1 MSGFKS
7 EVLGVLKKFKK
18 GFLCVGLGMES
29 NLIQKCI
36 QEGDYEAAIDKCK
49 KVLVTAKE
57 QGYEEHKAPAYL
69 KLGVLY
75 FVTDNYEHSINN
87 CEEYLKLTSHVDDDG
102 KATANKMLGASYH
115 KLGQQTK
122 AILYYEKALK
132 LRKDHGG
139 DQKSEIAKITCELE
153 IAYRE
158 RGQYKQ
164 AIAKLQE
171 AIQLL
176 SDDAE
181 HTNLRYKLNLKL
193 GFVYKEV
200 KQYQEAAECL
210 HCALRLAKELKD
222 EKKRSKA
229 YNFLAGVKI
238 HQGKLEDTIKYLNKW
253 RKIAYNVGDR
263 AEIAEAKRQLGYA
276 YKIKDE
282 PKKAIE
288 FYDGF
293 ISDSHQSTDKLILA
307 DAYISKGNAH
317 KECEQHELAI
327 QSCLKALQLLK
338 KLRDEGKY
346 EECEAQICLG
356 DVYFN
361 RSQYEY
367 AKERYHL
374 AWTIADAKDYKKIK
388 GRVDIKLGN
397 VLYRQNNAQDACRY
411 YHEAQV
417 IGKSLDDKQMEAD
430 AYTGLGCASQSN
442 SDYPGAVIYHVE
454 SLQLAIELKD
464 SKRNQKGSENL
475 GQTYF
480 ALEQWLEA
488 AKTYSISCEIA
499 NRNHDTEAVYRCEKN
514 MGKAYYE
521 MKDYDKAIPHFQR
534 CFDIKTPMNDDAEL
548 YKIVA
553 SCHREIG
560 QPQMAL
566 EFYEKYLEAVHLT
579 MSSTVATVRLEV
591 GKLHEELGDCNKAIE
606 LYKKCLN
613 DLDDL
618 KVKLEVLERLGDV
631 YCRKALPDD
640 ACNDLK
646 VKLEVLERLGDV
658 YSREALPDDACNDL
672 KVKLEVLERLGD
684 VYCRKALPDD
694 ACKYYQKIVDHRD
707 LVARGK
713 RCQIY
718 YKIGQIFACRL
729 KKPREAIRRYYQAL
743 DDVEDVAMNADIY
756 EALGLASCM
765 NEDYKGA
772 IAYHNKSLEFV
783 EDDERRQRAY
793 ENLGDACRASKEWLQ
808 AISHYEHSCEIAKRL
823 DDKTGLQARCERKLG
838 FSYYEDKQYHKAIEL
853 LEKAC
858 QDAQA
863 GEIYLV
869 LGHSHAKVGSYD
881 KAVEYFC
888 KELQNA
894 KDAREVQ
901 RQVRV
906 LGYIGRVYVKSDRFQ
921 DAIEYH
927 EKALNIVPKLNDKLE
942 ANIYCNLGCAYKAN
956 SQYEEAMKNQ
966 KKFLQIG
973 QHLNDK
979 SLQRRAHKKIGNI
992 YYAIACKH
1000 GNISEEMKSEETKL
1014 LFRECTRSAIDSYEA
1029 SLKLLESTDKPAT
1042 VRVLGK
1048 LGCTKRGIG
1057 QLQKAI
1063 DCHKIQLKR
1072 TVDLKDRVSA
1082 FENLIIDYEL
1092 NGDYDEALKLQE
1104 EYFEAAEKLGGQ
1116 SHGQAYVNI
1125 AKVHLAKGEYKE
1137 AIRKAESA
1145 EKMDNTAVKA
1155 EAYGVMGCAYTGQG
1169 QYKTA
1174 RDMHQD
1180 EMRVV
1185 GSNDESGRARAE
1197 GNIGLA
1203 HMGAGDYKDTI
1214 AFFRRQM
1221 ESMQDKREE
1230 GRLNENFGNYYAAIG
1245 ECSKAI
1251 TYYDKF
1257 LKIAEEIGDKAA
1269 IGRAKACKG
1278 TAFTE
1283 MGQYQNALEC
1293 HEEEKEIAKKLK
1305 NEVREGQ
1312 ALGNLGDVYT
1322 NLCDYQRAIEH
1333 HKESLR
1339 IAEKHGVQVDQRRA
1353 NANLAN
1359 AYMARGAD
1367 REAQYVLSSA
1377 LAIAE
1382 QLGHRAAEGRIYE
1395 SMAKAYYFR
1404 GKFNEAVEFGE
1415 KSASIAREVG
1425 DKAGEGRALG
1435 TLGNA
1440 RVELGKNQQ
1449 ACFDLRKYLEISK
1462 ELANEAD
1469 EADSLTSLAVVYIEI
1484 EQYDK
1489 AEKCCQESLQI
1500 ARKIEDKARQGRSYE
1515 ALGKFYTAVG
1525 KYKDA
1530 IKNHKEHLKIAEEL
1544 KDKVAIGK
1552 SNGNLGIAYIKTCE
1566 YKKALE
1572 CQKIDKRVAV
1582 DLGNTSRVGRAQGNM
1597 GKTYTLTGQFEK
1609 AINCHLK
1616 HLKIAEELGDKRSLA
1631 QALHGL
1637 GLNYIKV
1644 GGHLEKAKTR
1654 LEQLLE
1660 MSRPISEG
1668 ATAIAQQLLGQCY
1681 RGEKDACIFFAKSI
1695 INFQGARNSVRDH
1708 DEFNI
1713 SMSNSFANVYKLL
1726 FQSLLELNEVNTA
1739 LLASDY
1745 GKAQALF
1752 DLRREVAF
1760 RGFKD
1765 QMMLS
1770 DPMETIATDP
1780 SSINSKNL
1788 LNDKLFNVIGNRQA
1802 DTVVSYA
1809 FGENGELHAWVICGE
1824 GVFHQTLLKRES
1836 SAKSYL
1842 SRQIFFFKDNLNL
1855 RGTQDDDNE
1864 GGNFGS
1870 ATSSPSFL
1878 SPSFSMSEDNE
1889 SVESD
1894 KEEAEHFAVKHSS
1907 FDHNDSSSTPASVV
1921 TRKGGAT
1928 STAKAEQ
1935 NTYDSYLRD
1944 LYAILIEPIEPHLTG
1959 SKLLIVPDEALWTLP
1974 FAALLDPSG
1983 RHLCDKYSLQFIP
1996 SLHVLDLCLSQ
2007 LPGSELGPALFV
2019 GNPKTDAKRQ
2029 LKSLAFA
2036 EKEATTCGT
2045 YFNAQVLIG
2054 DKATKKNVLG
2064 GMKRGSI
2071 IHIAA
2076 HGCEGRADIVLTPDE
2091 ESASDLL
2098 TDEDILKC
2106 SLCARLVVLSCCFSG
2121 RGEISPEGVVG
2132 IARSFLGSGARAVLV
2147 ALWQINDEGAME
2159 FMVEFYKNL
2168 VQEYPVCTAVQQ
2180 AMIALKRRYPLNVWA
2195 LFLVIGEDIKFTKD
2209 EIESIRHQSDPK

>member
-1 MSGFKS
+1 MDG
-7 EVLGVLKKFKK
+7 
-18 GFLCVGLGMES
+18 
-29 NLIQKCI
+29 
-36 QEGDYEAAIDKCK
+36 
-49 KVLVTAKE
+49 
-57 QGYEEHKAPAYL
+57 
-69 KLGVLY
+69 
-75 FVTDNYEHSINN
+75 
-87 CEEYLKLTSHVDDDG
+87 DG

-132 LRKDHGG
+132 LCKDHGG
-139 DQKSEIAKITCELE
+139 DKKSEIAEITCNLE

-158 RGQYKQ
+158 KGEYKQ

-181 HTNLRYKLNLKL
+181 HTNLRYELNIKL
-193 GFVYKEV
+193 GYVYKKV
-200 KQYQEAAECL
+200 KQYEEAAECL

-229 YNFLAGVKI
+229 YTFLASVKI

-276 YKIKDE
+276 YEIKDE

-307 DAYISKGNAH
+307 DVYISKGNAH

-327 QSCLKALQLLK
+327 QSCRKALQLLK
-338 KLRDEGKY
+338 ELRDEGKD
-346 EECEAQICLG
+346 EECEAHICLG

-374 AWTIADAKDYKKIK
+374 AWTIADAKDYKEIK

-397 VLYRQNNAQDACRY
+397 VLYHQNNAQDACLY
-411 YHEAQV
+411 YHEAQA

-480 ALEQWLEA
+480 ALKQWLEA

-499 NRNHDTEAVYRCEKN
+499 NQNHDTEAVYRCETNK
-514 MGKAYYE
+514 GKAYYE

-534 CFDIKTPMNDDAEL
+534 CFDTKTPMNDDAEL

-566 EFYEKYLEAVHLT
+566 EFYEKYLEAVHST
-579 MSSTVATVRLEV
+579 MSNTEVATVRLEV
-591 GKLHEELGDCNKAIE
+591 GKLHEELGDCDKAIE

-618 KVKLEVLERLGDV
+618 KLKLEVLEWLGDV
-631 YCRKALPDD
+631 YCRKAL
-640 ACNDLK
+640 L
-646 VKLEVLERLGDV
+646 
-658 YSREALPDDACNDL
+658 
-672 KVKLEVLERLGD
+672 
-684 VYCRKALPDD
+684 DD

-707 LVARGK
+707 VVARGK

-718 YKIGQIFACRL
+718 YKIGQIFACKL

-772 IAYHNKSLEFV
+772 IAYHNRSLEFV

-808 AISHYEHSCEIAKRL
+808 AICHYEHSCEIAKRL

-869 LGHSHAKVGSYD
+869 LGHAHAQVGSYD

-906 LGYIGRVYVKSDRFQ
+906 LGYIGRVCVKSDRFQ

-927 EKALNIVPKLNDKLE
+927 EKALNIVPKLNDKVE
-942 ANIYCNLGCAYKAN
+942 ADIYCNLGCAYKAN
-956 SQYEEAMKNQ
+956 SQDEEAMMNQ

-979 SLQRRAHKKIGNI
+979 SLQGRAHKKIGNI

-1000 GNISEEMKSEETKL
+1000 ANISEETKSEETKL
-1014 LFRECTRSAIDSYEA
+1014 LFRECTRSAIESYEA
-1029 SLKLLESTDKPAT
+1029 SLYLLESTDKPAT

-1063 DCHKIQLKR
+1063 DCHKIQLER
-1072 TVDLKDRVSA
+1072 AVDLKDRESA
-1082 FENLIIDYEL
+1082 FNNLIIDYEL
-1092 NGDYDEALKLQE
+1092 NGDYDEALELQE
-1104 EYFEAAEKLGGQ
+1104 EYFKAAEKLGGQ

-1125 AKVHLAKGEYKE
+1125 AKVHLGKGEYKE
-1137 AIRKAESA
+1137 AIRRAESA
-1145 EKMDNTAVKA
+1145 EKIYNTAVKA

-1174 RDMHQD
+1174 REMHLE
-1180 EMRVV
+1180 EMRVM
-1185 GSNDESGRARAE
+1185 GSNDKSGLARAE

-1203 HMGAGDYKDTI
+1203 HMGEGDYNNAI
-1214 AFFRRQM
+1214 ASFRMQRKR
-1221 ESMQDKREE
+1221 MQDKREE

-1251 TYYDKF
+1251 TYCDKS
-1257 LKIAEEIGDKAA
+1257 LEIAEEIGDKAA
-1269 IGRAKACKG
+1269 IGRANACKG

-1283 MGQYQNALEC
+1283 MGQYQNALKC

-1312 ALGNLGDVYT
+1312 ALGNLGNVYT
-1322 NLCDYQRAIEH
+1322 NFCDYQRAIEH
-1333 HKESLR
+1333 LKESLR
-1339 IAEKHGVQVDQRRA
+1339 IAEEHGVQVDQRRA

-1359 AYMARGAD
+1359 AYMASGQHRKAHNC
-1367 REAQYVLSSA
+1367 LNSA
-1377 LAIAE
+1377 LAIA
-1382 QLGHRAAEGRIYE
+1382 QDLHHRAAEGRIYE
-1395 SMAKAYYFR
+1395 SMAKAYYFS
-1404 GKFNEAVEFGE
+1404 GEFEKAVEFGE
-1415 KSASIAREVG
+1415 KSASIAVEVG
-1425 DKAGEGRALG
+1425 DKAGEGRAHG
-1435 TLGNA
+1435 TLGIA
-1440 RVELGKNQQ
+1440 RVELGKGEK
-1449 ACFDLRKYLEISK
+1449 ASGDLRQYLEISQ
-1462 ELANEAD
+1462 ELSNEAD
-1469 EADSLTSLAVVYIEI
+1469 EADALTSLAAVYVEI
-1484 EQYDK
+1484 DQYDK
-1489 AEKCCQESLQI
+1489 AEKCCQDSLHI

-1515 ALGKFYTAVG
+1515 AFGKFYTAVG

-1530 IKNHKEHLKIAEEL
+1530 IENHLEHLKIAKEL
-1544 KDKVAIGK
+1544 KDEVEKGR
-1552 SNGNLGIAYIKTCE
+1552 SNGNLGIAYIKIGE

-1572 CQKIDKRVAV
+1572 CLIIDEGVADV
-1582 DLGNTSRVGRAQGNM
+1582 LGNRSRVGRAQGNM
-1597 GKTYTLTGQFEK
+1597 GKTYTLTGQFET
-1609 AINCHLK
+1609 AIGCHLK
-1616 HLKIAEELGDKRSLA
+1616 HLTIAEELGDKRSLA

-1644 GGHLEKAKTR
+1644 GHLEEAKKK
-1654 LEQLLE
+1654 LEQLHE
-1660 MSRPISEG
+1660 MSRPISKG
-1668 ATAIAQQLLGQCY
+1668 ATANAQQLLGQCY
-1681 RGEKDACIFFAKSI
+1681 RGEKDVFNACIFFAKSI

-1726 FQSLLELNEVNTA
+1726 FQSLLELNEVKTA
-1739 LLASDY
+1739 LLVSDY

-1752 DLRREVAF
+1752 DLRRDVAF
-1760 RGFKD
+1760 RGFQD
-1765 QMMLS
+1765 PRITRMLS
-1770 DPMETIATDP
+1770 HPMETIAANP
-1780 SSINSKNL
+1780 SSIDSKNL
-1788 LNDKLFNVIGNRQA
+1788 LKDKLFNVIGNRQA

-1809 FGENGELHAWVICGE
+1809 FGENGELHAWVISGE
-1824 GVFHQTLLKRES
+1824 DVSHHKSLKRES
-1836 SAKSYL
+1836 SVKSYL
-1842 SRQIFFFKDNLNL
+1842 NEQIYFFKNKLNL

-1864 GGNFGS
+1864 GGDFGS
-1870 ATSSPSFL
+1870 ATSNPSFL

-1889 SVESD
+1889 SVKSD

-1907 FDHNDSSSTPASVV
+1907 FDHDSSSTPASVV
-1921 TRKGGAT
+1921 TRKGGAK

-1935 NTYDSYLRD
+1935 NTHDSYLHD
-1944 LYAILIEPIEPHLTG
+1944 LYAILIEPIEPYLTTG
-1959 SKLLIVPDEALWTLP
+1959 SKLLIVPQETLWTLP
-1974 FAALLDPSG
+1974 FAALPDPSG
-1983 RHLCDKYSLQFIP
+1983 SHLCDKYSLQFIP

-2029 LKSLAFA
+2029 LEPLAFA

-2045 YFNAQVLIG
+2045 YFNAQVLTG

-2076 HGCEGRADIVLTPDE
+2076 HGYEGRADIVLTPDE
-2091 ESASDLL
+2091 EDDDLL

-2106 SLCARLVVLSCCFSG
+2106 SLHARLVVLSCCFSG

-2147 ALWQINDEGAME
+2147 ALWQINDKGAME
-2159 FMVEFYKNL
+2159 FMVEFYENL

-2195 LFLVIGEDIKFTKD
+2195 PFLVIGEDIKFTKD
-2209 EIESIRHQSDPK
+2209 EINSIRQQSDPK